1 MPRPETRAPAR
12 RLAPKRTELATLH
25 CALASLAEDVGSCAC
40 MSVSPDRMRVLGL
53 LRAFGW
59 NATSFQ
65 ILESG
70 FSYWF
75 DDDLG
80 CVAYV
85 DTGRAWV
92 AAGAPIAAEA
102 QLLEVAHRFA
112 RAARERGRGAI
123 FFGTEHRFIHRQG
136 FESLLI
142 GAQPVWDPR
151 DWQATLRR
159 APSLREQLRRAR
171 AKGVSVRL
179 VQAEEVGSPDAPL
192 RLAIEALVDD
202 WSGAKAM
209 PPMGFLVRVE
219 PFVFA
224 EERRLFV
231 AFRDLGASTELVGFA
246 SAIPVYARRGWFIE
260 NLIRSPRSPNGTT
273 DLLVDAAMRTATEL
287 GSTYLTL
294 GLSPLAGDVGFSLH
308 LARRYGSALYD
319 FGGLRGFK
327 GKFRPREWS
336 PIYLS
341 YPSAQTGPGA
351 LYHSLAAFSQTGLFR
366 YGMRAL
372 LRGPDVV
379 VRALA
384 LLLIPWTVV
393 LGSLNGEHWFPA
405 PWVQWSWVAF
415 DIALCIALF
424 ALSLRFRRW
433 LSATLLGLVISD
445 AVLTFIQALAFNI
458 WRTESVLGAMAVV
471 LAIAAPTIASLVL
484 LNAHLRRSKLAAA
497 GQSVPCSV

>member
-1 MPRPETRAPAR
+1 
-12 RLAPKRTELATLH
+12 
-25 CALASLAEDVGSCAC
+25 
-40 MSVSPDRMRVLGL
+40 MSVRPDRARVLGL

-92 AAGAPIAAEA
+92 AAGAPIAAETRLA
-102 QLLEVAHRFA
+102 EVAHGFA
-112 RAARERGRGAI
+112 HAARQHGRRAV
-123 FFGTEHRFIHRQG
+123 FFATEHRFIGGEG
-136 FESLLI
+136 FTSLLI

-151 DWQATLRR
+151 DWQATLQR

-171 AKGVSVRL
+171 AKGVSVRP
-179 VQAEEVGSPDAPL
+179 VQAEEVRRPDAPL
-192 RLAIEALVDD
+192 RLAIEALIAD
-202 WSGAKAM
+202 WRGTKAM
-209 PPMGFLVRVE
+209 PPMGFLVRIE
-219 PFVFA
+219 PFVFV

-246 SAIPVYARRGWFIE
+246 SAIPVYARSGWFIE
-260 NLIRSPRSPNGTT
+260 HLIRSPRSPNGTT

-287 GSTYLTL
+287 GSSYFTL
-294 GLSPLAGDVGFSLH
+294 GLSPLAGDVGLSLH

-319 FGGLRGFK
+319 FGGLSGFK

-351 LYHSLAAFSQTGLFR
+351 IYHSLAAFSQSGLFR

-384 LLLIPWTVV
+384 LLLIPWTMV
-393 LGSLNGEHWFPA
+393 LGSLDGERWFPA

-415 DIALCIALF
+415 DITLCVALF

-433 LSATLLGLVISD
+433 LSAALLGLVISD
-445 AVLTFIQALAFNI
+445 AVLTFIQALAFNV
-458 WRTESVLGAMAVV
+458 WHVQSVLGALAVA
-471 LAIAAPTIASLVL
+471 LAIAAPSFASLVL
-484 LNAHLRRSKLAAA
+484 LNAHLRRSHLPRALI
-497 GQSVPCSV
+497 QRPELTRRTP